1 MRFIPAVSPVQI
13 QVPLPCSTGCESI
26 PCLIWPVGQVVKT
39 RPFHGCNMGSS
50 PVRVTTSAIRKRD
63 CRING
68 GLAQLVR
75 APASH
80 AGGHWFESSSL
91 HQTAPDF
98 VRNQVLFS
106 FMPYRRR
113 RISSRCVHHAKWMHA
128 AALRRRKKLAC
139 DMSVFV
145 AKCERRIFTY
155 FAQGGYRGLIHQ
167 EADHDHLSGNACR
180 NALRQDHRVRPGQTC
195 GGSPNTFYYHYQ
207 DIYALLDD
215 WFQKQVD
222 ALVPAG
228 EPIEWKPVTKN
239 ILREC
244 RAHSKTIYHVFDS
257 LSRDRLG
264 TLFENF
270 LHSAVQ
276 DAE

>member
-1 MRFIPAVSPVQI
+1 
-13 QVPLPCSTGCESI
+13 
-26 PCLIWPVGQVVKT
+26 
-39 RPFHGCNMGSS
+39 
-50 PVRVTTSAIRKRD
+50 
-63 CRING
+63 
-68 GLAQLVR
+68 
-75 APASH
+75 
-80 AGGHWFESSSL
+80 
-91 HQTAPDF
+91 
-98 VRNQVLFS
+98 
-106 FMPYRRR
+106 MPYRRR
-113 RISSRCVHHAKWMHA
+113 RISSRCVHHAKRMHA
-128 AALRRRKKLAC
+128 GALRQRKRLAC

-155 FAQGGYRGLIHQ
+155 FAQGDTVALYTKKLIMTTFQ
-167 EADHDHLSGNACR
+167 EMLAEMPFDKITVS
-180 NALRQDHRVRPGQTC
+180 ALVKRAGV
-195 GGSPNTFYYHYQ
+195 SPNTFYYHHQ

-264 TLFENF
+264 ALFENF

>member
-1 MRFIPAVSPVQI
+1 
-13 QVPLPCSTGCESI
+13 
-26 PCLIWPVGQVVKT
+26 
-39 RPFHGCNMGSS
+39 
-50 PVRVTTSAIRKRD
+50 
-63 CRING
+63 
-68 GLAQLVR
+68 
-75 APASH
+75 
-80 AGGHWFESSSL
+80 
-91 HQTAPDF
+91 
-98 VRNQVLFS
+98 
-106 FMPYRRR
+106 
-113 RISSRCVHHAKWMHA
+113 
-128 AALRRRKKLAC
+128 
-139 DMSVFV
+139 MSVFV
-145 AKCERRIFTY
+145 VKCGRRIFTY
-155 FAQGGYRGLIHQ
+155 FSQGDTVALYTKKLIMTTFQ
-167 EADHDHLSGNACR
+167 EMLAEMPFDRITVS
-180 NALRQDHRVRPGQTC
+180 ALVKRA

-207 DIYALLDD
+207 DIYALRDD

-222 ALVPAG
+222 ALVPVG

>member
-1 MRFIPAVSPVQI
+1 MDAPPSRKYAKAPENVAAQRFPA
-13 QVPLPCSTGCESI
+13 
-26 PCLIWPVGQVVKT
+26 LII
-39 RPFHGCNMGSS
+39 S
-50 PVRVTTSAIRKRD
+50 
-63 CRING
+63 
-68 GLAQLVR
+68 
-75 APASH
+75 SH

-98 VRNQVLFS
+98 LRNQVLFS

-113 RISSRCVHHAKWMHA
+113 RISSRCVHHAKRMHA
-128 AALRRRKKLAC
+128 GALRRRKMLAEMPF
-139 DMSVFV
+139 D
-145 AKCERRIFTY
+145 RITV
-155 FAQGGYRGLIHQ
+155 
-167 EADHDHLSGNACR
+167 S
-180 NALRQDHRVRPGQTC
+180 ALVKRAE
-195 GGSPNTFYYHYQ
+195 GSPNTFYYHYQ

-215 WFQKQVD
+215 WFQKQVN

-257 LSRDRLG
+257 LSRDRLD

-270 LHSAVQ
+270 LRSAVQ

>member
-1 MRFIPAVSPVQI
+1 
-13 QVPLPCSTGCESI
+13 
-26 PCLIWPVGQVVKT
+26 
-39 RPFHGCNMGSS
+39 
-50 PVRVTTSAIRKRD
+50 
-63 CRING
+63 
-68 GLAQLVR
+68 
-75 APASH
+75 
-80 AGGHWFESSSL
+80 
-91 HQTAPDF
+91 
-98 VRNQVLFS
+98 
-106 FMPYRRR
+106 
-113 RISSRCVHHAKWMHA
+113 
-128 AALRRRKKLAC
+128 
-139 DMSVFV
+139 MSVFV

-167 EADHDHLSGNACR
+167 EADYDHLSGNACR
-180 NALRQDHRVRPGQTC
+180 NAVSALVKRAE
-195 GGSPNTFYYHYQ
+195 GSPNTFYYHYQ

-257 LSRDRLG
+257 LSRDRLD

-270 LHSAVQ
+270 LRSAVQ